1 MKEREIL
8 SKNSVEMF
16 EGRSMLFLTTVHIIF
31 TILLFV
37 AMTHVQMQM
46 TSHIAQQERE
56 NKELREILSK
66 YKHASSR
73 NGRDDWEEN
82 NDLQIE
88 ERNKPQ
94 HNTRKSKVRA
104 LQLASIQQRSHL
116 KKWFQINLASF
127 L

>member
-1 MKEREIL
+1 MKERKIL
-8 SKNSVEMF
+8 SKNSAEMY

-46 TSHIAQQERE
+46 ANHIAQQERE

-66 YKHASSR
+66 YKYETSR

-82 NDLQIE
+82 TDLQIE
-88 ERNKPQ
+88 ERNQPE
-94 HNTRKSKVRA
+94 HNTGKSKVRT
-104 LQLASIQQRSHL
+104 LQLASIQ
-116 KKWFQINLASF
+116 
-127 L
+127 